1 MRAMDDVK
9 ESCRAAAAATMRTLQ
24 SVSLRL
30 ADPAATAAADAA
42 QAVDMLLPFLL
53 DRCARQP
60 LHSMIPDRMHRTL
73 ACSFTAISDWSLRA
87 MSTCTGAEAWYMHM
101 QGKSLVE

>member
-1 MRAMDDVK
+1 MQPHLQQMWEMTMRAMDDVK

-30 ADPAATAAADAA
+30 ADPAATAAADAG
-42 QAVDMLLPFLL
+42 QTVDLLLPFLL

-60 LHSMIPDRMHRTL
+60 LQLAIPTTWMGLAPAPAHS
-73 ACSFTAISDWSLRA
+73 CSDL
-87 MSTCTGAEAWYMHM
+87 
-101 QGKSLVE
+101 

>member
-1 MRAMDDVK
+1 MQPHLQQMWEMTMRAMDDVK

-42 QAVDMLLPFLL
+42 QTVDLLLPFLL

-60 LHSMIPDRMHRTL
+60 LLTISPSNSISNMPAFAHSYSN
-73 ACSFTAISDWSLRA
+73 A
-87 MSTCTGAEAWYMHM
+87 
-101 QGKSLVE
+101 